1 MDVVANSYAFG
12 ALVLTVVSVATALVI
27 KILFPSVPMDEGV
40 GDLLMQTM
48 AISEELGLEV
58 PPALADR
65 VPATPDLEVP
75 GGSGDDAMDEA
86 VRSRAEAAA
95 ADAAGQGTEA
105 AAGHLNDAY
114 GDGDGDPEDPEDPAD
129 D

>member
-1 MDVVANSYAFG
+1 MDVVANAYAFG

-95 ADAAGQGTEA
+95 ADAAGQGAEA
-105 AAGHLNDAY
+105 AAARINEAY
-114 GDGDGDPEDPEDPAD
+114 DDPEDPEDPAD